1 MDADNLNDKL
11 KSLEIKKTS
20 LLELKEKYKKLL
32 GNIATTPNV

>member
-11 KSLEIKKTS
+11 KGLEIRKTS
-20 LLELKEKYKKLL
+20 LTELRDKYKNAL